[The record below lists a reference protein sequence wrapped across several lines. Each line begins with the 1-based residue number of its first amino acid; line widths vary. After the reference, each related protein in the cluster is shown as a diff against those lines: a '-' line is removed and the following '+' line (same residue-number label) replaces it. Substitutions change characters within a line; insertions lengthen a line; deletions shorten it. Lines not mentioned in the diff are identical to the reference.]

1 MNADDFRVGVFHG
14 NEDIGSAFPDGDRLR
29 HVRSPHFID
38 LVGDDRPML
47 AAVRMRG
54 FPADDDRTRAQ
65 IRDRPHGRETVV
77 HHCGGRAV
85 TMGLVAFGQ
94 GGRPNPSLRL
104 VFRR

>member
-1 MNADDFRVGVFHG
+1 L
-14 NEDIGSAFPDGDRLR
+14 IDG
-29 HVRSPHFID
+29 
-38 LVGDDRPML
+38 LVGAVVGGFELAVWAMFCIGLVVVL